1 MACAI
6 LGMEAFITFE
16 KESVRIFGVN
26 MVKQISVLL
35 AVVKKLGQK
44 KNSLFGALRGLQVRG
59 AMEMTLTL
67 M

>member
-26 MVKQISVLL
+26 MVKQIQCFISWC
-35 AVVKKLGQK
+35 KKVRAK
-44 KNSLFGALRGLQVRG
+44 KKKKIDKKKKKKKKIAYLEL
-59 AMEMTLTL
+59 
-67 M
+67 

>member
-26 MVKQISVLL
+26 MVKQIQCFISCC
-35 AVVKKLGQK
+35 KKVRAK
-44 KNSLFGALRGLQVRG
+44 KKKKKIDKKKKKAYLEL
-59 AMEMTLTL
+59 
-67 M
+67 

>member
-26 MVKQISVLL
+26 MVKQIKCFISCC
-35 AVVKKLGQK
+35 KK
-44 KNSLFGALRGLQVRG
+44 VRG
-59 AMEMTLTL
+59 KKIDKKKKKKIAYLEL
-67 M
+67 